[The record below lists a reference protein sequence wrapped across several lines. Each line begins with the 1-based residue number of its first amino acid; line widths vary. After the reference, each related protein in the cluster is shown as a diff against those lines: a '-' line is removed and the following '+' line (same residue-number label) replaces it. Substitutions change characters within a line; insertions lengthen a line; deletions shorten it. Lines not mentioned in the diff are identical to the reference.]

1 MEQPIVYLRKWI
13 PGTPASCTFHEACTP
28 ARMALLMKELL
39 KAKNALKTKTMKTM
53 KTTKRRQKNSK
64 QVCRSSSSYRRGR
77 KSTFIKRGIL
87 VQFLTDCRFHFDV
100 NTASISVDSL
110 LNKDFT
116 KGKED
121 DVLVLNALFSQLQEK
136 TMHLKPW
143 QARKED
149 PRAAVDAAVLFEKT
163 TVPAVGG
170 GYLLVPAMAEK
181 KEKEKD
187 DEPKDESNKSKPK
200 DEPKDEPK
208 EEEEE
213 DEEEDE
219 WIDLSDMSLEEN
231 SMSMTMAATTPP
243 TSEKEEDEKEDF
255 LDFW

>member
-1 MEQPIVYLRKWI
+1 
-13 PGTPASCTFHEACTP
+13 
-28 ARMALLMKELL
+28 
-39 KAKNALKTKTMKTM
+39 
-53 KTTKRRQKNSK
+53 
-64 QVCRSSSSYRRGR
+64 
-77 KSTFIKRGIL
+77 
-87 VQFLTDCRFHFDV
+87 LTDCRFHFDV
-100 NTASISVDSL
+100 NTASFSVDSL

-121 DVLVLNALFSQLQEK
+121 DAVLVLNALFSQLQEK
-136 TMHLKPW
+136 TMHLKPGTVH
-143 QARKED
+143 RH
-149 PRAAVDAAVLFEKT
+149 PRSAVDAAVLCEKT
-163 TVPAVGG
+163 MVPAVGG

-187 DEPKDESNKSKPK
+187 DEPKDESNKPK

-219 WIDLSDMSLEEN
+219 WIDLSDLSLEEN

>member
-136 TMHLKPW
+136 TMHLKPGTVH
-143 QARKED
+143 RH

-181 KEKEKD
+181 KEEEKD
-187 DEPKDESNKSKPK
+187 DEPKDESKPKDDPK
-200 DEPKDEPK
+200 DEPKEK

-219 WIDLSDMSLEEN
+219 WIDLSDLSLEEN